1 MNKKKS
7 HKHSNEELF
16 NHKFHK
22 KNGNIFRFQPK
33 IEKYQTVILI
43 LLIERERL
51 LVLLIERERLNR
63 PIIFRFQPK
72 I

>member
-43 LLIERERL
+43 SLIERETTCIINR
-51 LVLLIERERLNR
+51 ERERD
-63 PIIFRFQPK
+63 
-72 I
+72 